1 MDIFVQ
7 IFNPEISNSNF
18 VFFLSSF
25 HPAGTYLIYLYKDDI
40 SFSYIRKKLEQP
52 KCALGWFN
60 GRLFH
65 FL

>member
-7 IFNPEISNSNF
+7 ILNPESSDSGF
-18 VFFLSSF
+18 LFLLSSF
-25 HPAGTYLIYLYKDDI
+25 YPAGTYLIYLYTEDI
-40 SFSYIRKKLEQP
+40 SFSYIRGKLEQP
-52 KCALGWFN
+52 NCTLGWFN